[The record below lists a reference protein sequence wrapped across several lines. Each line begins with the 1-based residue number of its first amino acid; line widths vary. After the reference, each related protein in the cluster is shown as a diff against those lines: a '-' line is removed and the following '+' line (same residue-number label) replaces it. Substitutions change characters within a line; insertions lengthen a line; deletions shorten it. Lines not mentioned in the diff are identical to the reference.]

1 MSPTETD
8 TAAVDA
14 VVLTMNDRPE
24 QAAALQSLL
33 AQEGVDL
40 RVIVVG
46 NGVRPE
52 HVPTGVTTLAL
63 PQNVGIPE
71 GRNIGARELAA
82 AGGGGEF
89 VFFFDNDAHLP
100 APDTLAR
107 LVAEAR
113 RRPEA
118 AWVQPRIADPDTGET
133 ARRWVP
139 RLRTADPERPG
150 TVAAMAEGVLLVRRQ
165 AFDQVGGWP
174 GHFFLYH
181 EGFDLALRCW
191 NAGLTGY
198 YAPQV
203 VVHHPA
209 SDPARHALYQRLV
222 ARNRVWVAYRRLPA
236 PLVPVYIATW
246 VAITVLRARRAPRT
260 LLPWFSGLWEGLRG
274 GHGERSPISWATA
287 WRLTLAGR
295 PPVI

>member
-1 MSPTETD
+1 MTPTD
-8 TAAVDA
+8 TAPAGVDA

-24 QAAALQSLL
+24 QATALQTLL

-46 NGVRPE
+46 NGVQPE
-52 HVPTGVTTLAL
+52 DIPASITTLAL
-63 PQNVGIPE
+63 PENVGIPE
-71 GRNIGARELAA
+71 GRNIGARALAED
-82 AGGGGEF
+82 GGGEF

-107 LVAEAR
+107 LVEAAR
-113 RRPEA
+113 RHPRA
-118 AWVQPRIADPDTGET
+118 AWVQPRIADPDTGVT
-133 ARRWVP
+133 VRRWVP
-139 RLRTADPERPG
+139 RLRTADPDRPG
-150 TVAAMAEGVLLVRRQ
+150 TVAAMAEGVVLVRRR

-191 NAGLTGY
+191 DAGLTGY

-236 PLVPVYIATW
+236 LLVPLYIATW

-260 LLPWFSGLWEGLRG
+260 LAPWFSGLWEGLRG
-274 GHGERSPISWATA
+274 GHGERRPISWHTA
-287 WRLTLAGR
+287 WRLTRVGR